1 MNKWINIFF
10 IGEMNETTEDKLRD
24 ATLLTA
30 TERSTEE
37 IMTKH
42 FLLHFI
48 TPQNEAPGD
57 GSVSV
62 QT

>member
-1 MNKWINIFF
+1 MNKWINIRL

-48 TPQNEAPGD
+48 TSEHESP
-57 GSVSV
+57 
-62 QT
+62 